1 MEQKKIKICLT
12 ENGAL
17 VLRHLG
23 IDPDNYGTAYDGE
36 SAGLDLYY
44 IGEKVTIPGRN
55 KWVAFGEKPVV
66 LSTGVRVQ
74 IPKGYV
80 GLVKERSSI
89 VRSGLSARAGVID
102 PGFTG
107 EVFVSLMNLGERD
120 TSIETGAKLP
130 VQLIVTPC
138 LNQFETIS
146 YSEYVEL
153 GADAIRKENQVG
165 STNSN

>member
-23 IDPDNYGTAYDGE
+23 IDPNNYGTAYEGE

-44 IGEKVTIPGRN
+44 IGEKITIPGRN
-55 KWVAFGEKPVV
+55 KWVAYGENPS
-66 LSTGVRVQ
+66 LLPTGVRIH
-74 IPKGYV
+74 IPEGYV

-89 VRSGLSARAGVID
+89 VKSGLSARAGVID

-107 EVFVSLMNLGERD
+107 ELFVSLMNLGERD
-120 TSIETGAKLP
+120 TTIETGAKLP
-130 VQLIVTPC
+130 VQLIITPC

-153 GADAIRKENQVG
+153 GANSARKENQVG
-165 STNSN
+165 STNTE